1 MTRLRTFGAWATVV
15 LGLSVVGCAGPRQS
29 LGVCSGATPGA
40 PCEMSVS
47 DSGPPEVSR
56 CVDESDGT
64 LLCYSPALPD
74 EGRRFPAFA
83 EKAIH

>member
-1 MTRLRTFGAWATVV
+1 VTRPRAFGAWATVV

-29 LGVCSGATPGA
+29 LGVCKGATPGDS
-40 PCEMSVS
+40 CEMTVS
-47 DSGPPEVSR
+47 DSGAPEVSR

-64 LLCYSPALPD
+64 LLRYSPGLPD

>member
-1 MTRLRTFGAWATVV
+1 MT
-15 LGLSVVGCAGPRQS
+15 
-29 LGVCSGATPGA
+29 
-40 PCEMSVS
+40 VS
-47 DSGPPEVSR
+47 DSGAPEVSR